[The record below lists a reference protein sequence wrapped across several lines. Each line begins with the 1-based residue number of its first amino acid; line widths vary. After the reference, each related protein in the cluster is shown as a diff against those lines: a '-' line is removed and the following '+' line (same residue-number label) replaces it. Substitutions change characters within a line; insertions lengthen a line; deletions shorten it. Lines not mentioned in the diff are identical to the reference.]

1 MPLLP
6 GFFSQPTMSDFAIL
20 HPVKEV
26 PLRGQ
31 TVTVREMRWKEAVA
45 FTEKLSGLMGQFT
58 EPDGRL
64 LVTPEKLGAV
74 IARSGDLATQL
85 LEHTTG
91 LPRETLDD
99 LRPVE
104 VLDLLAAAIE
114 VNLHEELLGKARGV
128 GQALSRSLGLAG
140 KPPGDA

>member
-1 MPLLP
+1 
-6 GFFSQPTMSDFAIL
+6 MSDFPIL
-20 HPVKEV
+20 HPVREI
-26 PLRGQ
+26 PLRGE
-31 TVTVREMRWKEAVA
+31 TVVVREMRWKEAIA
-45 FTEKLSGLMGQFT
+45 FTEKLSGLAREFT

-64 LVTPEKLGAV
+64 VVTPEKLGAV

-85 LEHTTG
+85 LERTTG
-91 LPRETLDD
+91 LGRETLDD

-114 VNLHEELLGKARGV
+114 VNLHEDLLGKARGV
-128 GQALSRSLGLAG
+128 GQALSRSLGLAT